1 MSKGLK
7 VHVGGGYDAMAAR
20 VARAYR
26 SAGRLAER
34 GAARR
39 GTAED
44 RLTFVSW
51 NALSK
56 AMTVKRLEL
65 LRRLRRRPAPSVAA
79 LARQL
84 RRDYKRVH
92 QDVEALEAAGLIAR
106 ERGRLSAQYD
116 EIRTVIAL

>member
-7 VHVGGGYDAMAAR
+7 VHVGGTYDAMAQR

-26 SAGRLAER
+26 SAGRPAKR
-34 GAARR
+34 GPARR
-39 GTAED
+39 GSAED

-51 NALSK
+51 SALSK
-56 AMTVKRLEL
+56 AMTGKRLEL
-65 LRRLRRRPAPSVAA
+65 LRRLHLRPAASVAA

-92 QDVEALEAAGLIAR
+92 ADVAALEAAGLIAR
-106 ERGRLSAQYD
+106 ERGRLSAEYD

>member
-20 VARAYR
+20 VARAWKR
-26 SAGRLAER
+26 AER
-34 GAARR
+34 GAA
-39 GTAED
+39 GGKAED
-44 RLTFVSW
+44 HLTFVSW
-51 NALSK
+51 SALSK
-56 AMTVKRLEL
+56 AMTGKRLEL
-65 LRRLRRRPAPSVAA
+65 LRRLRRRPAASVAA
-79 LARQL
+79 LARGL

-106 ERGRLSAQYD
+106 ERGRLSTQYD